1 MRHLKFVVQVFML
14 SLFVSTVS
22 GQVIEGVVLSV
33 EDGKVFVDLK
43 KDQVKVGDILK
54 VLKTGGIM
62 VHPVTGEKIQRKDE
76 VVANISITQVNDT
89 YSAGEVYPKTAID
102 LIKPG
107 LKVFTMGAGEI
118 DRALIKK
125 SLIIPP
131 FLIVGGK
138 VGELGTY
145 MSDLMTEELFKL
157 DRFRIMDRQ
166 SYDIQQFEKELTEN
180 KQQIVLP
187 GNEGVDYLIM
197 GSAYPPDV
205 VEKATGIPLKGVA
218 SLAGGG
224 IAGVA
229 AKGVIPDL
237 KLKELEAVVKFTM
250 KVIDVRTGE
259 VLFICS
265 EMAKAEGKTQV
276 SLESSVLGGA
286 VLNGGATDFRNT
298 LTGQA
303 SQEALLGSAKYI
315 ADFFEGKI
323 TEKSFQGKVIE
334 LRRKKGKAPPP
345 MGLLD
350 IRQGTDGWETV
361 LNAGSDRGIRR
372 GYAYMITMPDIVVSS
387 ITGKKKDAGV
397 RKAGMM
403 KPLQVDFDAAA
414 GPVKLFPE
422 YENKHP
428 ELISSGKIMAYK
440 PFRMTMGF
448 NFYGIPGDGFGDL
461 EAGVEYFP
469 NLRSMKIINYNL
481 WFGLRGMYG
490 LSVPTASDGSL
501 GMRSHA
507 GGEILFGLNPFR
519 KSFEFNGFDPY
530 VGLKYKLFKSEFT
543 DSGPGFFLGLNL
555 FGFFTEFAVIYGRQA
570 DPKAVDDPGISRDRV
585 SFGFSGLGMHFGY
598 RFIMNKLAI

>member
-1 MRHLKFVVQVFML
+1 MKQLKFIFQLILL
-14 SLFVSTVS
+14 SFFIGSAS
-22 GQVIEGVVLSV
+22 GQVIEGIVLSV
-33 EDGKVFVDLK
+33 EEGKVFVDLK
-43 KDQVKVGDILK
+43 KGQVKVGDILK
-54 VLKTGGIM
+54 VLKPGGIM

-76 VVANISITQVNDT
+76 VVANISLTQVDDA
-89 YSAGEVYPKTAID
+89 YSVGEVYPKTAID

-107 LKVFTMGAGEI
+107 LKVYTLGANEI

-125 SLIIPP
+125 SMIIPP

-180 KQQIVLP
+180 NKQIVLP

-205 VEKATGIPLKGVA
+205 VEKSTGIPLKGLA
-218 SLAGGG
+218 GAAGGG
-224 IAGVA
+224 LAGVA
-229 AKGVIPDL
+229 GKGVIPDL

-286 VLNGGATDFRNT
+286 VLNGGAADFRNT

-303 SQEALLGSAKYI
+303 SQLALLGSAKYI

-323 TEKSFQGKVIE
+323 TEKSFQGNVIE
-334 LRRKKGKAPPP
+334 LKRKKGKEPPQT
-345 MGLLD
+345 GLLD
-350 IRQGTDGWETV
+350 IREGTETLEAV
-361 LNAGSDRGIRR
+361 LNAGSDRGIRQ
-372 GYAYMITMPDIVVSS
+372 GYFYLITMPDVVVSS
-387 ITGKKKDAGV
+387 ITGKSKVSGV

-422 YENKHP
+422 FEGHKP
-428 ELISSGKIMAYK
+428 DVIKSGKIMAYR
-440 PFRMTMGF
+440 PFRATMGF
-448 NFYGIPGDGFGDL
+448 NFYGIWSDGFGDL
-461 EAGVEYFP
+461 EAGVEYYPNFP
-469 NLRSMKIINYNL
+469 KMKIINHNL
-481 WFGLRGMYG
+481 WIGLRGMYG
-490 LSVPTASDGSL
+490 FNTFNGADSAWNIRTHGS
-501 GMRSHA
+501 
-507 GGEILFGLNPFR
+507 GEILFGLNPMR

-530 VGLKYKLFKSEFT
+530 VGLKYKFFKSDFA
-543 DSGPGFFLGLNL
+543 DSGPGFFLGMNL
-555 FGFFTEFAVIYGRQA
+555 YGFFTEFAVVYGKHAA
-570 DPKAVDDPGISRDRV
+570 DESMNDPSVSPERV
-585 SFGFSGLGMHFGY
+585 AFGFTGIGMHFGY
-598 RFIMNKLAI
+598 RFILNKLAI

>member
-1 MRHLKFVVQVFML
+1 MRTLKIIVQMFF
-14 SLFVSTVS
+14 LFWIAGSVS
-22 GQVIEGVVLSV
+22 GQVIEGVVLSI
-33 EDGKVFVDLK
+33 EEGKVFVDLK
-43 KDQVKVGDILK
+43 KNQVKVGDILK
-54 VLKTGGIM
+54 VLKPGGVM

-76 VVANISITQVNDT
+76 VVANISLTQVNET
-89 YSAGEVYPKTAID
+89 YSVGEVYPKTAID

-107 LKVFTMGAGEI
+107 LKVFTMEATET

-125 SLIIPP
+125 SVIIPP

-138 VGELGTY
+138 VGELGNY
-145 MSDLMTEELFKL
+145 MADLMTEELFKL

-166 SYDIQQFEKELTEN
+166 SYDIQQFEKELTQNN
-180 KQQIVLP
+180 KQIVLP
-187 GNEGVDYLIM
+187 GNEGVDYLII

-218 SLAGGG
+218 NLAGGG
-224 IAGVA
+224 IAGAA

-250 KVIDVRTGE
+250 KVVDVRTGE

-286 VLNGGATDFRNT
+286 VLNGGAADFRNT

-323 TEKSFQGKVIE
+323 TEKSFQGKVVE
-334 LRRKKGKAPPP
+334 LKRKKGKEPPE

-350 IRQGTDGWETV
+350 IRQATDCWEGV
-361 LNAGSDRGIRR
+361 LNAGSDRGIHT
-372 GYAYMITMPDIVVSS
+372 GYCYLVTMPDVVTSS
-387 ITGKKKDAGV
+387 ITGKKKIAGV

-403 KPLQVDFDAAA
+403 KPAQVDFDAAA
-414 GPVKLFPE
+414 GPLRLFPE
-422 YENKHP
+422 FDDKHQ
-428 ELISSGKIMAYK
+428 EVIKSGKIMPYK
-440 PFRMTMGF
+440 PFRMTLGF
-448 NFYGIPGDGFGDL
+448 NFYGIWSDGFGDMEL
-461 EAGVEYFP
+461 GAEYFP
-469 NLRSMKIINYNL
+469 NFSKMKIINHNL
-481 WFGLRGMYG
+481 WIGFRGMYG
-490 LSVPTASDGSL
+490 LNTFNGPDSSL
-501 GMRSHA
+501 GMRSHTS
-507 GGEILFGLNPFR
+507 GEILFGLNPLR

-530 VGLKYKLFKSEFT
+530 IGIKYKFFKSDFV
-543 DSGPGFFLGLNL
+543 DSGPGFFLGINL
-555 FGFFTEFAVIYGRQA
+555 YGFFSEFAVVYGKHAAQESMN
-570 DPKAVDDPGISRDRV
+570 DPDASPERV
-585 SFGFSGLGMHFGY
+585 AFGFTGLGMHFGY